1 MFPTIAEYNQAIQS
15 MTGGVDY
22 LFGEVQENKV
32 NTDYVT
38 NHKITEDNFNE
49 LKEIIKDYFKET
61 NITTASFLLEYWD
74 DLKNRFKK
82 FVPLNVVSNS
92 AIKL

>member
-1 MFPTIAEYNQAIQS
+1 MVDALNQNMQTINMVAIS
-15 MTGGVDY
+15 IW
-22 LFGEVQENKV
+22 
-32 NTDYVT
+32 
-38 NHKITEDNFNE
+38 KIDI
-49 LKEIIKDYFKET
+49 KEIIKDYFKET
-61 NITTASFLLEYWD
+61 NSTTASFLLEYWD